1 MTLNKD
7 KCEINKSELRY
18 MGHTLSKHGLKIDDM
33 KVKAV
38 RDAKPP
44 TNASEVK
51 SLLGLVGFCSKFIPN
66 YATIA
71 EPLRK
76 LTRKHEPW
84 VWAIEQQTAF
94 EKLKECLTSAQVMA
108 YYNPAAEETQVICD
122 GSPCGLGAILNQKQA
137 NGEMKPVAY
146 ASRTLTPVE
155 RRYSQT
161 EREALAVLFAVE
173 RFRVYL
179 YGTQF
184 TVLSDSKA
192 LERIFTSKHVTT
204 PRIQNM
210 VLKLQPYD
218 FKVRYLPGPQMPA
231 DILSRAPLA
240 DSDFTACDLSDKH
253 INYVTINSLPVAVTL
268 DELQKASES
277 DPIINK
283 VRTCVLSNKW
293 SKGEELKPYYQIR
306 SELSVKDSIIL
317 KGDKLVIPYSLQ
329 KRLLE
334 LAHESHMGVVKTK
347 QLLRQKVWWPRIDD
361 HVAQMIKKWR
371 ACQMTSAPP
380 REPPVVMTK
389 LPDGPWRELSMDITG
404 PFQNR
409 YYLLA
414 VVDYYSRFPM
424 VEILQSITSE
434 SIINQLRKWF
444 GIMGNPAVIKTD
456 NAANFVSVEM
466 SNFFKENGIRHFRSM
481 PYFARQNGLV
491 ENFNKSLKK
500 CVRTAIAEGKNW
512 KNELQTFLLHYRSS
526 KHGTTNQS
534 PSMLLMNRELRTKIP
549 EQHKYTVPRN
559 LRIRD
564 RAQKA
569 KIRFHANKL
578 RPKTYRKYSVG
589 QKALVLRN
597 QKGKILHNWQDRIY
611 RVVKQKGTSLTLRG
625 KSGEILNRN
634 VTHVRPYYGTEKHV
648 GNQIQTNHRE
658 LRDRLNLKMPK
669 RYCD

>member
-1 MTLNKD
+1 M
-7 KCEINKSELRY
+7 
-18 MGHTLSKHGLKIDDM
+18 
-33 KVKAV
+33 
-38 RDAKPP
+38 
-44 TNASEVK
+44 
-51 SLLGLVGFCSKFIPN
+51 
-66 YATIA
+66 
-71 EPLRK
+71 
-76 LTRKHEPW
+76 
-84 VWAIEQQTAF
+84 
-94 EKLKECLTSAQVMA
+94 
-108 YYNPAAEETQVICD
+108 
-122 GSPCGLGAILNQKQA
+122 
-137 NGEMKPVAY
+137 
-146 ASRTLTPVE
+146 
-155 RRYSQT
+155 
-161 EREALAVLFAVE
+161 
-173 RFRVYL
+173 
-179 YGTQF
+179 
-184 TVLSDSKA
+184 
-192 LERIFTSKHVTT
+192 
-204 PRIQNM
+204 
-210 VLKLQPYD
+210 
-218 FKVRYLPGPQMPA
+218 
-231 DILSRAPLA
+231 
-240 DSDFTACDLSDKH
+240 
-253 INYVTINSLPVAVTL
+253 
-268 DELQKASES
+268 
-277 DPIINK
+277 
-283 VRTCVLSNKW
+283 
-293 SKGEELKPYYQIR
+293 
-306 SELSVKDSIIL
+306 
-317 KGDKLVIPYSLQ
+317 IPYSLQ

-361 HVAQMIKKWR
+361 HVAQMIKTCH

-389 LPDGPWRELSMDITG
+389 LPDGPSRELSMDITG

-466 SNFFKENGIRHFRSM
+466 SNVFKENGIRHFRSM

-559 LRIRD
+559 LRNRD

-569 KIRFHANKL
+569 NISFHANKL